1 MDHAFESIELLVV
14 DVDVLER
21 ASNAGQETKQLLHRP
36 HAAQRLH
43 LREEVVHGELA
54 LREFRGHFL
63 GFFVADFFACL
74 LDECDHIAHA
84 EDAARHALRAELI
97 ERIELLAGSE
107 ELDRC
112 ARHFAHGERCAAAR
126 VAVEFREDDAVD
138 RKTIVK
144 SLRAAHGVLSG
155 HRIDDEQNL
164 VRLHGHAHALEF
176 LHKLVVDVQT
186 ACRVE
191 NHDIEAFR
199 ARLLHRA
206 ATDANRGVH
215 GLAVFGALVGF
226 TIELDLRTALRICGD
241 AFDHLLKL
249 LNSSGALQIGGS
261 DKA

>member
-1 MDHAFESIELLVV
+1 ME
-14 DVDVLER
+14 
-21 ASNAGQETKQLLHRP
+21 
-36 HAAQRLH
+36 
-43 LREEVVHGELA
+43 
-54 LREFRGHFL
+54 
-63 GFFVADFFACL
+63 
-74 LDECDHIAHA
+74 
-84 EDAARHALRAELI
+84 
-97 ERIELLAGSE
+97 
-107 ELDRC
+107 
-112 ARHFAHGERCAAAR
+112 
-126 VAVEFREDDAVD
+126 
-138 RKTIVK
+138 
-144 SLRAAHGVLSG
+144 SLRTTHRILSG

-226 TIELDLRTALRICGD
+226 TIELDLRTALRMCGD

-261 DKA
+261 DEA